1 MTKRSV
7 PAIASLLLCLIVPI
21 AAMLP
26 AKSALAQPA
35 AKKPNIVFV
44 LMDNLGYGEVGVYGG
59 GILRGA
65 PTPREL
71 TIAELLSD
79 QGLDVDQGTLY
90 PLLRR
95 LESQGLLQ
103 SIWKLEEARPRRYYK
118 MSQEGETIFANLT
131 QEWRAMVLMMDRL
144 LGLANGGKQ

>member
-7 PAIASLLLCLIVPI
+7 PVFASLLLCLVVPI

-26 AKSALAQPA
+26 AKPALAQPA

-79 QGLDVDQGTLY
+79 QGYATAQFGTAIDLQFNET
-90 PLLRR
+90 
-95 LESQGLLQ
+95 ESAIDTPCRQAHLIRNNHSRQ
-103 SIWKLEEARPRRYYK
+103 
-118 MSQEGETIFANLT
+118 T
-131 QEWRAMVLMMDRL
+131 
-144 LGLANGGKQ
+144 